1 MYTSRRTFDDLLR
14 LMRRTAEFDAV
25 DDRAVVA
32 DVGDVDSVTRLAAA
46 QRYRLHRFWRSLCHT
61 PHHSR
66 RNTFLFNAGTHSVE
80 QIPTTGQINSHY
92 ADPATQIQIRQNTVP
107 PQKLRHLNILQ

>member
-46 QRYRLHRFWRSLCHT
+46 QRYRLHRF
-61 PHHSR
+61 
-66 RNTFLFNAGTHSVE
+66 
-80 QIPTTGQINSHY
+80 
-92 ADPATQIQIRQNTVP
+92 
-107 PQKLRHLNILQ
+107 